1 MEGRPASKEEINQI
15 TKHYNDNDD
24 DNDND
29 EMMMI
34 PGNGR

>member
-1 MEGRPASKEEINQI
+1 MEGRPASKEETNKII
-15 TKHYNDNDD
+15 KHYNDNDD